1 MSPFLKSCWG
11 NPATPVGTRVWGPCH
26 TARLEPSGCLLLPSS
41 FIDLSLGSRM
51 VSVGVTAAEQVW
63 AGWGDLAIFG
73 KLGEVSLPHKAI
85 ILLSPVMASP
95 GSTRRGIFVL
105 SNSLLWVWGGFL
117 PLFFTNSY
125 LKGIGRLWCDGD
137 SYLYSVSKRVVTE
150 MAQRVGAQHM
160 LAGHLM
166 GNVAGERLTH
176 KPLLFLCFVHGPA
189 GVLTYAFL
197 VRCIAA

>member
-26 TARLEPSGCLLLPSS
+26 TARLEPSGCLLLIRLASS

-73 KLGEVSLPHKAI
+73 KLGEVYLPHKAI

-95 GSTRRGIFVL
+95 GSTRRGIFEL

-117 PLFFTNSY
+117 PLFLTNSY

-137 SYLYSVSKRVVTE
+137 SYLYSVSKRGCNWNGSTC
-150 MAQRVGAQHM
+150 G
-160 LAGHLM
+160 
-166 GNVAGERLTH
+166 
-176 KPLLFLCFVHGPA
+176 CS
-189 GVLTYAFL
+189 TYASWALNGKCHRRETNPQTFAISVFCAWTCWCADIYL
-197 VRCIAA
+197 FS